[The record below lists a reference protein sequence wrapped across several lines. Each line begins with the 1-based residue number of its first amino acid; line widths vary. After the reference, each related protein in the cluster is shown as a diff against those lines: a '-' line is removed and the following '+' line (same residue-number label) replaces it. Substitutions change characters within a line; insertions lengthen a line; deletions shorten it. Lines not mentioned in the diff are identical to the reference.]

1 MKKFILTS
9 LLVLTSILSFS
20 QNFINKNGLII
31 RETDTVAKIENYDN
45 NIKIALAFKSD
56 LNVNV
61 KLIDVLS
68 DEDIKKMESDIFN
81 TNCEITYT
89 GNLVGKNEIET
100 VIKDT
105 SISSTIMRLESY
117 NMNLQNRLS
126 ISSDYLIKSANQRN
140 TSIIIGVIGS
150 IISTGLMVNS
160 LNQGYTPLQRPI
172 GLIIGVGTTA
182 AVLTLNISSNNNQRK
197 AGVSLKLK

>member
-1 MKKFILTS
+1 
-9 LLVLTSILSFS
+9 
-20 QNFINKNGLII
+20 
-31 RETDTVAKIENYDN
+31 
-45 NIKIALAFKSD
+45 
-56 LNVNV
+56 
-61 KLIDVLS
+61 
-68 DEDIKKMESDIFN
+68 
-81 TNCEITYT
+81 
-89 GNLVGKNEIET
+89 
-100 VIKDT
+100 
-105 SISSTIMRLESY
+105 
-117 NMNLQNRLS
+117 
-126 ISSDYLIKSANQRN
+126 LIKSANQRN